1 MRAVV
6 AETIGPWRQS
16 LAVRNDV
23 ERLRVCNGTVLVR
36 VLSCGICFPDVLVV
50 EGKHVSKKKA
60 GHVPANE
67 IAGCVIAVGNDVKS
81 VEVGDYVF
89 GMCYT
94 GGLAEEALMMEQDV
108 YAVPPTI
115 DPNTVAGFE
124 TNYGT
129 TFHSLVDLAQLV
141 EGETLLVLGAS
152 GGVGLAAVDL
162 GHALGARVIA
172 CASTAQKLAHCRE
185 AGADVCI
192 NYVEDG
198 GGDFKQALKDAGEYG
213 NIDVCF
219 DPVGGDYTEIAL
231 RSLGFGG
238 RLVIVGFAAGG
249 TNPKS
254 AIAKLPA
261 NLALLNERR
270 IIGCLWGFWRARD
283 GNVQNRSN
291 IETMVGMLEAGRLR
305 PVVSARFSFDTV
317 LDAFEAIMSRKVIGK
332 VVVLPS
338 PAARL

>member
-1 MRAVV
+1 MRWFPLGCVPARG
-6 AETIGPWRQS
+6 APFSDLTIS
-16 LAVRNDV
+16 
-23 ERLRVCNGTVLVR
+23 RLTPARA
-36 VLSCGICFPDVLVV
+36 VLVV
-50 EGKHVSKKKA
+50 EGKHVSKKAA
-60 GHVPANE
+60 GHVPGNE
-67 IAGCVIAVGNDVKS
+67 IAGVVIAIGHDVTS
-81 VEVGDYVF
+81 VRIGDNVF

-94 GGLAEEALMMEQDV
+94 GGLAEEALMQEQDV
-108 YAVPPTI
+108 YVVPPTI
-115 DPNTVAGFE
+115 DPNTLAGFE

-129 TFHSLVDLAQLV
+129 TYHSLVDLAQLA

-162 GHALGARVIA
+162 GHALGARVVA
-172 CASTAQKLAHCRE
+172 CASTAQKLVHCRE

-198 GGDFKQALKDAGEYG
+198 GGNFKQALKDAGEYG
-213 NIDVCF
+213 NIDVVY
-219 DPVGGDYTEIAL
+219 DPVGGDFTEVAL

-270 IIGCLWGFWRARD
+270 IIGCLWGYWKMRD
-283 GNVQNRSN
+283 GNAQNRLN
-291 IETMVGMLEAGRLR
+291 VETMVRMVLAGALR
-305 PVVSARFSFDTV
+305 PVVSASFSFDTV
-317 LDAFEAIMSRKVIGK
+317 LNAFEAIMSRTVIGK
-332 VVVLPS
+332 VVVVPS
-338 PAARL
+338 PASRL